1 MAIFLPGET
10 YLEVCATIT
19 EKFKAS
25 ELHDSHVLRSFSNSQ
40 LNPLARDVTVLQVR
54 KGEVIY
60 RPGPPTENLYIIID
74 GEVGL
79 SLLGSKGSFLR
90 LAVLSS
96 RRVFWRRRA
105 GSRWRQV
112 SHAGA
117 FSHSR
122 IGAIPARKFVEGVCS
137 LPWKVFT
144 ALTEMTLKPLLLVS
158 LRRALYFVEDLP
170 NRVGTTLWEYASRPE
185 ARKKAAFSLCP

>member
-1 MAIFLPGET
+1 
-10 YLEVCATIT
+10 
-19 EKFKAS
+19 
-25 ELHDSHVLRSFSNSQ
+25 

-79 SLLGSKGSFLR
+79 SLLGSKGSSLR
-90 LAVLSS
+90 LAVLAQGEFFG
-96 RRVFWRRRA
+96 VA
-105 GSRWRQV
+105 VLVPGWRQV

-144 ALTEMTLKPLLLVS
+144 AFTEMTLKPLLLVS
-158 LRRALYFVEDLP
+158 LRRALYLVEDLP
-170 NRVGTTLWEYASRPE
+170 NRVGTTLGEYASRPE